1 MQGEGQ
7 GPEGP
12 NQSVALTIS
21 ISCQDGQIPPTPPQ
35 WGREEQK
42 KMRCGFL
49 LPVAVVDFFSHLLS
63 TSLLQQRRLQGGQK
77 SALTL
82 LTV

>member
-12 NQSVALTIS
+12 KQFVALTS
-21 ISCQDGQIPPTPPQ
+21 ALTARMGRSPHPAVGQE
-35 WGREEQK
+35 GAE

-49 LPVAVVDFFSHLLS
+49 LPVAMVAGSSRPLLS
-63 TSLLQQRRLQGGQK
+63 ISLLQQRRLQGGQK
-77 SALTL
+77 SALIL
-82 LTV
+82 LSV

>member
-1 MQGEGQ
+1 
-7 GPEGP
+7 
-12 NQSVALTIS
+12 
-21 ISCQDGQIPPTPPQ
+21 
-35 WGREEQK
+35 
-42 KMRCGFL
+42 MRCGFL